1 MISKWYE
8 LKPKAVDLRKKGIS
22 IIKIEKN
29 LGIPRSTLSG
39 WFKTIKLSDKQKN
52 KLLNDGLKALAKAR
66 KKAVIWHN
74 TQKEKRLKQ
83 AKHEA
88 ISILNKIDITNPY
101 ILELTLAVLYL
112 GEGSKKNIETA
123 MGSSDPLILKF
134 FLAILQKIYKLDIGK
149 IRCELNLRADQNPEI
164 TKKFWSKILKLP
176 LSNFKGSHLDKR
188 TIGSSTYKDYK
199 GVCQVRYGSAAIQRR
214 LIYLGNMFFKKITD
228 KYC

>member
-1 MISKWYE
+1 MISRWYE
-8 LKPKAVDLRKKGIS
+8 LKPKAVDLRKKGMS
-22 IIKIEKN
+22 LAKIEKN
-29 LGIPRSTLSG
+29 LGIPKSTLHG
-39 WFKTIKLSDKQKN
+39 WLKTIELSDEQKN
-52 KLLNDGLKALAKAR
+52 KLFNDRLKALTEAR

-74 TQKEKRLKQ
+74 IQKKKRLEQ

-88 ISILNKIDITNPY
+88 ASILNKIDITNPH
-101 ILELTLAVLYL
+101 ILELALAVLYI

-149 IRCELNLRADQNPEI
+149 IRCELNLRADQNPET
-164 TKKFWSKILKLP
+164 TKKFWAKILKLP
-176 LSNFKGSHLDKR
+176 LPNFKGAHIDKR
-188 TIGSSTYKDYK
+188 TIGSKTYKNYH
-199 GVCQVRYGSAAIQRR
+199 GVCQLRYGSAAIQRR